1 MGLLS
6 ADDTVIHSLAF
17 KAALAAA
24 PNSAPSLVAPSGTPS
39 TTIDPPGSTFNFGK
53 FLLGGTASGGD
64 AGDSVKG
71 IWVTNPPT
79 GSFTFDGKTLLA
91 GERAFVP
98 LGSSGTSAVQ
108 DLEDLVFNSGTAVTG
123 TSIPIS
129 YIVEDT
135 RGALSLPTTYNYTV
149 I

>member
-1 MGLLS
+1 
-6 ADDTVIHSLAF
+6 
-17 KAALAAA
+17 
-24 PNSAPSLVAPSGTPS
+24 
-39 TTIDPPGSTFNFGK
+39 
-53 FLLGGTASGGD
+53 
-64 AGDSVKG
+64 VKG